1 MEILLLPL
9 VIYFTRTNKT
19 FQEVHESSRTFEQVT
34 EKDSVGRTIKPTVLL
49 LDSGFVGPSAT
60 FWNNDDNYGTEFLLD
75 GSDFRG
81 KIRGTNSTKYSSNCI
96 LLEKF
101 DSWFTTPIDQN

>member
-19 FQEVHESSRTFEQVT
+19 FREVHESSRTFEQVT

-49 LDSGFVGPSAT
+49 LDSGFVGPVGTQRPLVNSAQL
-60 FWNNDDNYGTEFLLD
+60 FVVGCRRQE
-75 GSDFRG
+75 RH
-81 KIRGTNSTKYSSNCI
+81 
-96 LLEKF
+96 LLE
-101 DSWFTTPIDQN
+101 